1 MATRTIVPPEPF
13 DLKATL
19 ATVGIHSDPG
29 GEAWWV
35 TRAAG
40 RPAAVVMRRSGGA
53 IAAESWGP
61 GGSPTLDLLSRV
73 LGLDDDP
80 AAFPVGNGPL
90 REIGLRAAGMHLGST
105 GAVFESIVPI
115 VLGQLVTRV
124 EAKRSY
130 RKLVQALGEPAPGPG
145 SDLRLPPAPGV
156 IAALG
161 YEDLHRFGIERKRAQ
176 VLIECGR
183 RAARLEE
190 ALTMSP
196 ADARVRLRAIRGIGP
211 WTSETVMGVAYGD
224 RDAVPTGDLHL
235 PSMVTWALAGR
246 PRGTDHEMLELL
258 EPYRPYRRRAVLL
271 LKRSGIKAP
280 KYGPRSAVRSHL

>member
-1 MATRTIVPPEPF
+1 MTTRKIVPPEPF

-19 ATVGIHSDPG
+19 ATVGIRTGPG

-40 RPAAVVMRRSGGA
+40 RPAAVVMRRSGGTVETEA
-53 IAAESWGP
+53 WGP
-61 GGSPTLDLLSRV
+61 GANETLDLLSRV

-80 AAFPVGNGPL
+80 AAFPVGGGPL
-90 REIGLRAAGMHLGST
+90 REIALRSAGMHLGST
-105 GAVFESIVPI
+105 GVVFESIVPT
-115 VLGQLVTRV
+115 VLGQLVTRI

-130 RKLVQALGEPAPGPG
+130 RRLVQALGEPAPGPG
-145 SDLRLPPAPGV
+145 SDVRLPPAPGV

-176 VLIECGR
+176 VLIECAR
-183 RAARLEE
+183 RADRLEE

-211 WTSETVMGVAYGD
+211 WTSEAVMGVAYGD
-224 RDAVPTGDLHL
+224 RDAVPTGDLNL

-246 PRGTDHEMLELL
+246 PRGTDQEMLEIF
-258 EPYRPYRRRAVLL
+258 EAYRPYRRRAVLL
-271 LKRSGIKAP
+271 VKRSGIRPP
-280 KYGPRSAVRSHL
+280 KYGPRSAPRRHL

>member
-1 MATRTIVPPEPF
+1 MTTRTIAPPEPF

-19 ATVGIHSDPG
+19 ATVGIRTGPG
-29 GEAWWV
+29 GEAWWA

-40 RPAAVVMRRSGGA
+40 RAAAVVMRRSGGSV
-53 IAAESWGP
+53 AAEAWGP
-61 GGSPTLDLLSRV
+61 GGSETLDLLSRV

-80 AAFPVGNGPL
+80 TAFPVGAGPL
-90 REIGLRAAGMHLGST
+90 REIALRGAGMHLGST
-105 GAVFESIVPI
+105 GIVFESMVPT
-115 VLGQLVTRV
+115 VLGQLVTRI

-130 RKLVQALGEPAPGPG
+130 QRLVQALGEPSPGPAN
-145 SDLRLPPAPGV
+145 DLRLPPAPGV

-196 ADARVRLRAIRGIGP
+196 ADARVRLRAVRGIGP
-211 WTSETVMGVAYGD
+211 WTSETVMGAAYGD
-224 RDAVPTGDLHL
+224 RDAVPTGDLNL

-246 PRGTDHEMLELL
+246 PRGTDQEMLELL

-271 LKRSGIKAP
+271 VKRSGIKPP
-280 KYGPRSAVRSHL
+280 KFGPRSAPRSHL

>member
-1 MATRTIVPPEPF
+1 MATRTIVSPDPF

-19 ATVGIHSDPG
+19 ATVGIRTGPG

-40 RPAAVVMRRSGGA
+40 RSAAVVMRRSGGT
-53 IAAESWGP
+53 IEAEAWGP
-61 GGSPTLDLLSRV
+61 GASDTLDLLSRV

-80 AAFPVGNGPL
+80 SAFPTGRGPM
-90 REIGLRAAGMHLGST
+90 REIGLRGAGLHLGST
-105 GAVFESIVPI
+105 GAVFESIVPT

-124 EAKRSY
+124 EAKRNY
-130 RKLVQALGEPAPGPG
+130 HRLVRALGEPAPGPG
-145 SDLRLPPAPGV
+145 SDLRVPPTPEV

-190 ALTMSP
+190 AMTMSP
-196 ADARVRLRAIRGIGP
+196 GDARIRLRAVRGIGP

-224 RDAVPTGDLHL
+224 RDAVPTGDLNL
-235 PSMVTWALAGR
+235 PSMMTWALAGR
-246 PRGTDHEMLELL
+246 PRGTDEEMLELL

-271 LKRSGIKAP
+271 VKRSGIKAP
-280 KYGPRSAVRSHL
+280 KYGPRSALRSHL